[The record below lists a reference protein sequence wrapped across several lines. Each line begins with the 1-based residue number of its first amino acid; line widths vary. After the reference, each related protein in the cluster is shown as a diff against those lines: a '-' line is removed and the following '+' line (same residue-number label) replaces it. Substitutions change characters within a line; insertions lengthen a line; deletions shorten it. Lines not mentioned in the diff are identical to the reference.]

1 MTQKIFE
8 LPTAELVELFLHIQQ
23 RRRLAVRAFN
33 TPEVNR
39 WVRKSVPVQ
48 ESLASTPGG
57 RVALESLLTQADP
70 YILVRA
76 AGVVIKWAPEKA
88 IPIFASMLDA
98 DLSSIDSPDERL
110 DIRQTSKEWL
120 FSYFGI
126 TNADRNALIEAKSQ
140 GGL

>member
-39 WVRKSVPVQ
+39 WVLKSVPVQ

-70 YILVRA
+70 YILVQA
-76 AGVVIKWAPEKA
+76 AGVVIKWVARKGYSD
-88 IPIFASMLDA
+88 FC
-98 DLSSIDSPDERL
+98 
-110 DIRQTSKEWL
+110 
-120 FSYFGI
+120 
-126 TNADRNALIEAKSQ
+126 
-140 GGL
+140 